1 MTTMTE
7 IHRPRLRRAGRALL
21 AAGLTALSAAG
32 AIAQQHAHVHGRAE
46 LDVAVDAQTVTVQ
59 LESPLDSL
67 LGFERA
73 PRTDAE
79 RKRVA
84 DAVKRLQAADKLFRI
99 DPAAQCTLKSVEL
112 ASEVLGLGKDAAAK
126 PDDKHD
132 HKKGDEKDHDDDEHA
147 DIDVTAVFGCA
158 NAAKARFI
166 DVGLF
171 EAFPRYKA
179 IDAQVAAPGGQSKR
193 TLTKAAPRLAW

>member
-1 MTTMTE
+1 MTMT
-7 IHRPRLRRAGRALL
+7 IAFQRPRRASRALL
-21 AAGLTALSAAG
+21 AAGLATLFAAG
-32 AIAQQHAHVHGRAE
+32 AAAQQHAHVHGRAE
-46 LDVAVDAQTVTVQ
+46 LNVAVDAQTVTVQ

-84 DAVKRLQAADKLFRI
+84 DAVKRLQAADKLFRV
-99 DPAAQCTLKSVEL
+99 DPAGQCTLKTVEL
-112 ASEVLGLGKDAAAK
+112 ESEVLGLGKDAAAAPQAAAK
-126 PDDKHD
+126 GHDKHD
-132 HKKGDEKDHDDDEHA
+132 HKDGHDDEHA